1 MIDILNIQPSV
12 ISRDLKGKYVCI
24 YGKEKVGKT
33 SFAASFPKNLIL
45 AFEVG
50 TNALAGVYVQKIE
63 RWVDFKMVLKQ
74 LERPEAREMYDT
86 ITIDTVG
93 IAWGLCE
100 QFICNQN
107 GVQKIGDIPWGA
119 GYSACQKEYEA
130 CLRKITML
138 GYGIVLI
145 SHDAKRIEKTEDGSE
160 LEILSPDIPK
170 RAREVI
176 NQMADIIGYIGVEWD
191 ANGEPKRYLYTRQ
204 TPTVMAGSR
213 FKYLAPK
220 IDFGYEELVKAIGEA
235 IDMSERLDGAT
246 VVDHI
251 ENTEEEKKTFA
262 ELRDEAQ
269 SLWTKLVYPK
279 GNAEADADMAQM
291 IGKKVEIIFGHPMRI
306 SEITEDQSALMELVV
321 LEMREL
327 SK

>member
-1 MIDILNIQPSV
+1 MIDILNIEPSV

-50 TNALAGVYVQKIE
+50 TNALAGVRVQKIE

-74 LERPEAREMYDT
+74 LERPEARAMYDT
-86 ITIDTVG
+86 VTIDTVA
-93 IAWGLCE
+93 IAWDLCE
-100 QFICNQN
+100 QYVCAQN
-107 GVQKIGDIPWGA
+107 GVQKIADIPWGA
-119 GYSACQKEYEA
+119 GYAACKKEYEN

-160 LEILSPDIPK
+160 IEILSPDIPK

-176 NQMADIIGYIGVEWD
+176 NQISDVIGYIGVEWD
-191 ANGEPKRYLYTRQ
+191 TEGNPKRYLYTRQ
-204 TPTVMAGSR
+204 TPTIMAGSR

-220 IDFGYEELVKAIGEA
+220 IEFGYDELVKAISEA

-246 VVDHI
+246 VVDRL
-251 ENTEEEKKTFA
+251 EESTEEKKSFA
-262 ELRDEAQ
+262 ELRTEAQ
-269 SLWTKLVYPK
+269 DLWTKLVYSN
-279 GNAEADADMAQM
+279 GNAQADTEMAQT
-291 IGKKVEIIFGHPMRI
+291 IGKKVEIIFGHPMKI
-306 SEITEDQSALMELVV
+306 SEITEDQAALMELVV